1 MGMTNQQ
8 PRSEEKISFIRSY
21 NKTFQTANWFGS
33 ITQAST
39 MCLGTAPDG
48 SDVHL
53 PFHSILPMVRPDD
66 IIFDG
71 WDISS
76 FNLADSMERAQV
88 LDYNLQVRLIKHN
101 KNC

>member
-1 MGMTNQQ
+1 
-8 PRSEEKISFIRSY
+8 
-21 NKTFQTANWFGS
+21 
-33 ITQAST
+33 

-88 LDYNLQVRLIKHN
+88 LDYNLQVRLIFEKKYKEN
-101 KNC
+101 IKKLKSVLIDLQWRI

>member
-1 MGMTNQQ
+1 
-8 PRSEEKISFIRSY
+8 
-21 NKTFQTANWFGS
+21 
-33 ITQAST
+33 

-88 LDYNLQVRLIKHN
+88 LDYNLQVRLISEKKLQREMCKKIKISIN
-101 KNC
+101 WRI

>member
-1 MGMTNQQ
+1 
-8 PRSEEKISFIRSY
+8 
-21 NKTFQTANWFGS
+21 
-33 ITQAST
+33 

-88 LDYNLQVRLIKHN
+88 LDYNLQVRLISEKKLQREFL
-101 KNC
+101 KNLNQYQLIYSGGSKCWGGS